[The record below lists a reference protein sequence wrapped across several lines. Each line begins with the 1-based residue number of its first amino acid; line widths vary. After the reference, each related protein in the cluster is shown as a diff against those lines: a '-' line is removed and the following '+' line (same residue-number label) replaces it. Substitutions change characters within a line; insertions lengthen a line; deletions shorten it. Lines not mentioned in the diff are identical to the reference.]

1 MLARLSDP
9 VSECLR
15 RAEECRRRAR
25 TATHAHWI
33 EHYLKMEERWLF
45 LAHSRQ
51 FAERLE
57 RFLGARPRRD

>member
-1 MLARLSDP
+1 
-9 VSECLR
+9 
-15 RAEECRRRAR
+15 
-25 TATHAHWI
+25 
-33 EHYLKMEERWLF
+33 MEERWLF